1 MPRGLSAADAAAA
14 CPLGRLLAR
23 RPFARENYVTSEAT
37 ASTGNLTGPLL
48 EVRDLKKHF
57 PVHKGL
63 FSRASGH
70 VYAVDGV
77 SFYINRGETLGLV
90 GESGCGKSTVGR
102 TLLKLLEPTSGSIR
116 LAGEDITAL
125 DRAQMLPYRK
135 RMQMIYQ
142 DPYASLNPRM
152 SAGEMVG
159 EPMRIHQVA
168 GRKERRERVA
178 SLFARVG
185 LQPEQMDAFAHEFSG
200 GQRQRVGIARA
211 LALNPELIVGDEP
224 VSALDVSIQAQIINL
239 LVDLQDEYKLS
250 YLFVAHDLAVVEHIS
265 HRVAVMYLGRIV
277 ETTDKTSLFEMPL
290 HPYTEALLS
299 AVPIP
304 KSHARGRKRLIL
316 QGDVPS
322 PINPPSGCHFHT
334 RCPYAHA
341 RCRQEAPSLREVA
354 AGHWAACH
362 LHDAGVRFPLAK
374 PAVM

>member
-1 MPRGLSAADAAAA
+1 MNAMPPEPVGEPD
-14 CPLGRLLAR
+14 GR
-23 RPFARENYVTSEAT
+23 T
-37 ASTGNLTGPLL
+37 PLL

-57 PVHKGL
+57 PIHKGL
-63 FSRASGH
+63 FSRVSGH

-77 SFYINRGETLGLV
+77 SFHIERGETLGLV

-102 TLLKLLEPTSGSIR
+102 TLLKLLEPTSGTIR
-116 LAGEDITAL
+116 VGGEDITGL
-125 DRAQMLPYRK
+125 DAQAMLPYRK

-152 SAGEMVG
+152 SAGRDRRRAARHPRRRRG
-159 EPMRIHQVA
+159 A
-168 GRKERRERVA
+168 GARERVA
-178 SLFARVG
+178 SLFERVG
-185 LQPEQMDAFAHEFSG
+185 LRPELMHSFPHEFSG
-200 GQRQRVGIARA
+200 GQRQRIGIARA

-239 LVDLQDEYKLS
+239 LMDLQDEYKLS

-277 ETTDKTSLFEMPL
+277 EMTDKTRLFEMPL

-304 KSHARGRKRLIL
+304 KASARRRKRVIL

-322 PINPPSGCHFHT
+322 PINPPAGCHFHT

-341 RCRQEAPSLREVA
+341 RCRTEPPALREVVPR
-354 AGHWAACH
+354 HWAACH
-362 LHDAGVRFPLAK
+362 LHDAGPAVPLAR
-374 PAVM
+374 PQGAA